1 MIKIST
7 NPGESVS
14 VYLLILRSGL
24 QMPNSQEKAEID
36 KVVTE
41 YLKLVSL
48 EIKLDSQLS
57 KEEKDRRIKE
67 KKDAILS
74 KGYSKRYK
82 KACEG
87 ILKQFKK
94 IDDFLVSRIFGFKGV
109 DGTKKTDII
118 LEMMSREKEWLTKV
132 ENINSNEK
140 RTYNM
145 YYTKWERGYL
155 LNDYYDRLT
164 YSLRILDDIV
174 NRTFT
179 KLEKEEK
186 EKFKEKVETSTIAR
200 KYKNIRGLPFQ
211 TKWSFFFDNIK
222 SLFVKDSLIV
232 NPTTFNTKETSKTL
246 DSIQENIKKTYN
258 NYRNPESHGKYR
270 AGYARFTDYETDE
283 NVASVEHVVITLLEQ
298 NHNDIVTLFK
308 SNVASAEFAQLV
320 EKAKEHEESE
330 QEANRKKM
338 RVSN

>member
-1 MIKIST
+1 MVKITYKKS
-7 NPGESVS
+7 E
-14 VYLLILRSGL
+14 
-24 QMPNSQEKAEID
+24 AEID
-36 KVVTE
+36 KKVDDYLALF
-41 YLKLVSL
+41 YLKLKHSS
-48 EIKLDSQLS
+48 KLS
-57 KEEKDRRIKE
+57 KEEKERYFEEE
-67 KKDAILS
+67 KTTMS
-74 KGYSKRYK
+74 RMGYSKKFK
-82 KACEG
+82 KATEY
-87 ILKQFKK
+87 IQEQKR
-94 IDDFLVSRIFGFKGV
+94 IRENFLVSRIFELKNA
-109 DGTKKTDII
+109 TDAQKNEEII
-118 LEMMSREKEWLTKV
+118 KFMKRETEWFAKV
-132 ENINSNEK
+132 ENINSNEQ
-140 RTYNM
+140 RTYST
-145 YYTKWERGYL
+145 YYTYWKRGYL
-155 LNDYYDRLT
+155 LEDSYERLT
-164 YSLRILDDIV
+164 NSLRILDDIV

-222 SLFVKDSLIV
+222 SLFVTDSLIA